1 MKNTAISIGQFW
13 INKLSLAC
21 ACVVLGLG
29 YAAAQPAATAADT
42 SITAIDIL
50 LLPDATMIQRA
61 EAVNNRLRSVFP
73 KGFSLDASH
82 HPHISMFQCFVH
94 TADLAKVFVA
104 ADKVFASGNVT
115 NLKLTAFKY
124 YYIPDKALGLSGIVI
139 KPTAELIKVQSDL
152 IAAVPPPHGEDR
164 NVGGVCHHA
173 RKSGHQSAVD
183 SLRRGVCNGACWH
196 TFRAARDNRHRAQ
209 RLSR

>member
-1 MKNTAISIGQFW
+1 MKNTAKSIGQFW

-29 YAAAQPAATAADT
+29 YATAQPAATAADT

-61 EAVNNRLRSVFP
+61 EAVNKRLRSVFP

-94 TADLAKVFVA
+94 TADLAKVFAA

-115 NLKLTAFKY
+115 NFVSLKRERILRAIGAIIGSRASRAMSRLKAEGASIVDIRFNHAADEWRSRPLRSRPSRMTTA
-124 YYIPDKALGLSGIVI
+124 
-139 KPTAELIKVQSDL
+139 AETIT
-152 IAAVPPPHGEDR
+152 IAATL
-164 NVGGVCHHA
+164 A
-173 RKSGHQSAVD
+173 RV
-183 SLRRGVCNGACWH
+183 
-196 TFRAARDNRHRAQ
+196 AA
-209 RLSR
+209 